1 MSGMPSAQSRLGLLL
16 LMLALPAGEVR
27 AICGGGPPRQPPP
40 GKTPPGYPV
49 GTPDQRYQ
57 VADYERWWGINRD
70 EILLSLKTVEDPLAR
85 YDRKG
90 PPPDTVEALLALVGY
105 EGDFCSIVKEIALRR
120 LKRVPKVDEALV
132 AVLEDSKRLAPERS
146 WAAYASGDLK
156 CRSAIPALTKGLK
169 EHDETLRG
177 FCAMALGKM
186 EDAQAY
192 RAILPVALSAAESE
206 DVRCIA
212 VLSLARATT
221 PEFRQGLAALAQSG
235 VKGGV
240 GLSVRRSA
248 ILALGVKTTSEE
260 VALLAA
266 LASDKNPNVRSVAA
280 MALGLSGKSP
290 EVVAGLL
297 GDNDATV
304 RCYAALALG
313 LPGDGGSVPVLLQ
326 ALEKDRDATV
336 RGCAALALGRSRD
349 PRAVQ
354 ALAKACANRSY
365 SFLAN
370 YAAIALGLSG
380 SPEALGPLTEGLKS
394 KQFDHLSSCAAALAI
409 LGCPEAEKPVLEALE
424 NRNHPIVR
432 EYAAI
437 ALGHLKQPGS
447 LARLLA
453 CMEDKAFE
461 VRHATALALAI
472 YGDRK
477 SCPALDKAL
486 GDPHEAVRM
495 TAALSFDL
503 LTDDPKRAL
512 TLGAQF
518 KADPRNRTSRK
529 VGPVELNRLFNQ
541 YTPENYRL
549 PIIP

>member
-1 MSGMPSAQSRLGLLL
+1 MASAQSRLALILAGLCLGGQ
-16 LMLALPAGEVR
+16 AW
-27 AICGGGPPRQPPP
+27 AICSGGPPRRPPP
-40 GKTPPGYPV
+40 SRPGYPV
-49 GTPDQRYQ
+49 GSPGYPVGPDQRYQ
-57 VADYERWWGINRD
+57 VAEYEIWWGINRD

-85 YDRKG
+85 YERKA
-90 PPPDTVEALLALVGY
+90 PPPDTVEALLPLVGY
-105 EGDFCSIVKEIALRR
+105 EGDFCAIVKEIALRR
-120 LKRVPKVDEALV
+120 LKRVPKVDEAL
-132 AVLEDSKRLAPERS
+132 AGVLKNARASAPERA
-146 WAAYASGDLK
+146 WAAYALGDLK
-156 CRSAIPALTKGLK
+156 CRGAIPALKEGLK
-169 EHDETLRG
+169 ERDETLRG
-177 FCAMALGKM
+177 FCALALGKM
-186 EDAQAY
+186 DDAQAY
-192 RAILPVALSAAESE
+192 EAILPLALAPGEGE
-206 DVRCIA
+206 DVRCLAI
-212 VLSLARATT
+212 LSLARSTA
-221 PEFRQGLAALAQSG
+221 PGIRQALSGLARDG
-235 VKGGV
+235 KGA

-248 ILALGVKTTSEE
+248 VLALGVGTAPGEA
-260 VALLAA
+260 ALLAG
-266 LASDKNPNVRSVAA
+266 LASDRNPNLRSVAG

-297 GDNDATV
+297 GDNDVSV

-313 LPGDGGSVPVLLQ
+313 LHGGEGSVPALLQ
-326 ALEKDRDATV
+326 ALEKDRDPSV

-394 KQFDHLSSCAAALAI
+394 KQFDHLTSCAAGLAI

-437 ALGHLKQPGS
+437 ALGHLKQPAS
-447 LARLLA
+447 FERLLA
-453 CMEDKAFE
+453 CMQDKAFE

-477 SCPALDKAL
+477 ACPVLDKAL
-486 GDPHEAVRM
+486 GDPHESVRT
-495 TAALSFDL
+495 TAALAFDL
-503 LTDDPKRAL
+503 LTDDPARAL

-518 KADPRNRTSRK
+518 KADPRNQISRK
-529 VGPVELNRLFNQ
+529 VGLAEINRLFNS

-549 PIIP
+549 PVTP